1 MLISALNQ
9 YYDVLIEKNELPP
22 AGYEKLDISYL
33 IALTEDGT
41 LDRIIDIR
49 TKKEEKNKKG
59 KIKISYEPKSFMLPK
74 RNTFRGIKA
83 NYVEHRGGYI
93 FGLEFRTEG
102 EALSLETKGA
112 TEEKRAKLSKQ
123 HQDFLDEV
131 NKDFKSIQSPIAKA
145 YYLFAQNWQPENETE
160 NPELLKIKK
169 DLNTAK
175 FAFCLA
181 GDSKITLENDK
192 NVKAHWRQIEEER
205 EAEEQKDIG
214 QCAISGEMLP
224 MARLHD
230 VLKAGKGVG
239 VRGAS
244 TNPTLINF
252 NCAAFESYSHN
263 QGQNACISEKTMKR
277 YTQALNWLLADSKHH
292 SYLNEMTL
300 VYWSQDGNQNNDQL
314 VMKLFSRDP
323 QYNNA
328 DQLDTALD
336 KLIADINQG
345 MITTERL
352 EAMYGAINPNTDYYI
367 VGLAPN
373 SSRVQVK
380 FIYRQK
386 FGKLLTNIA
395 KHQRDLKIN
404 NSTRPVQLWQ
414 LKKELTSPKTS
425 HPEVNDVPFASIFK
439 SIILGTVYPTWCFS
453 TMLRRI
459 RTDHNT
465 EDSSYIRMNDVR
477 VGLIKA
483 YLIRKTKEEIAMS
496 LDKSNTNPAYL
507 CGRLF
512 AVLEEIQ
519 EDAAKPHTLNRT
531 IEDAYFSS
539 ACVRPASI
547 FPKLMKL
554 SQHHMAKLK
563 RNQPGWAVNDQKR
576 LNEIIEKMGDE
587 FPKILNLD
595 DQGRFTLG
603 YYQQRAEKYKKA
615 NQETEGEETK

>member
-33 IALTEDGT
+33 IALTEDGK
-41 LDRIIDIR
+41 LDHITDIR
-49 TKKEEKNKKG
+49 TKIEEKNKKG
-59 KIKISYEPKSFMLPK
+59 KIKVLLNPKPFMFPE
-74 RNTFRGIKA
+74 RNTFRGIKT

-123 HQDFLDEV
+123 HQDFLGEV
-131 NKDFKSIQSPIAKA
+131 NKDFKFIQSPIAKA
-145 YYLFAQNWQPENETE
+145 YYLFSQNWQPEHETE
-160 NPELLKIKK
+160 NSELLKIKK

-181 GDSKITLENDK
+181 SDSRILLQNDK
-192 NVKAHWRQIEEER
+192 KVKEHWRQVEEDHAVKTQEDIE
-205 EAEEQKDIG
+205 

-224 MARLHD
+224 IARLHD
-230 VLKAGKGVG
+230 VLKSGKGIG
-239 VRGAS
+239 VRDAGI
-244 TNPTLINF
+244 NPSLVNF
-252 NCAAFESYSHN
+252 NCDSFESYSHN
-263 QGQNACISEKTMKR
+263 QGQNACISDKVMKH
-277 YTQALNWLLADSKHH
+277 YTQALNWLLASQKNH
-292 SYLNEMTL
+292 SYLNGMTL

-587 FPKILNLD
+587 FPKVLNLD

-615 NQETEGEETK
+615 NQETKGEETK

>member
-123 HQDFLDEV
+123 HQDFSDEV

-292 SYLNEMTL
+292 SYLNGMTL
-300 VYWSQDGNQNNDQL
+300 VYWSQDGNQNNDQ
-314 VMKLFSRDP
+314 VMMSFFSRSS
-323 QYNNA
+323 QYNDV
-328 DQLDTALD
+328 DQLDTALND
-336 KLIADINQG
+336 LISNVDQG
-345 MITTERL
+345 TITTERL
-352 EAMYGAINPNTDYYI
+352 NAMRGAINPETDYYI

-439 SIILGTVYPTWCFS
+439 SIILGTVYPTWCFI

-477 VGLIKA
+477 IGFIKA

-519 EDAAKPHTLNRT
+519 EDAANPHTLNRT

-539 ACVRPASI
+539 ACVRPSSI

-563 RNQPGWAVNDQKR
+563 RTQPGWAVNDQKK
-576 LNEIIEKMGDE
+576 LNEIVGKMGDE

-615 NQETEGEETK
+615 N